1 MSKYGEFSRPYFL
14 LCGLN
19 TEIYELNA
27 RIQSAYGKIRTIKN
41 SVFGHFSRS
50 AWQVRKNEESVNKG
64 NELGALFCDL
74 AKAFE
79 YTDQKLLVVKLFWYR
94 SSPSSLNLIFSY
106 LSNRTQSV
114 KIKTIY
120 SDKSNIE
127 CRIPRNSVI
136 GPLLF
141 NIDLIDP
148 FFGCDDS

>member
-1 MSKYGEFSRPYFL
+1 MSIFSPYTGKYGPQKTPYLDTFH
-14 LCGLN
+14 
-19 TEIYELNA
+19 
-27 RIQSAYGKIRTIKN
+27 
-41 SVFGHFSRS
+41 VVVVRS
-50 AWQVRKNEESVNKG
+50 EKHKEPVNKG

-79 YTDQKLLVVKLFWYR
+79 CTDQKLLVVKLFWYR

-106 LSNRTQSV
+106 LSNRTLSV

>member
-1 MSKYGEFSRPYFL
+1 MPIFSPYTGKYGPQKNPYLDTFHVVV
-14 LCGLN
+14 
-19 TEIYELNA
+19 A
-27 RIQSAYGKIRTIKN
+27 RSEKN
-41 SVFGHFSRS
+41 
-50 AWQVRKNEESVNKG
+50 KEPVNKG
-64 NELGALFCDL
+64 NKLGALFCDL

-79 YTDQKLLVVKLFWYR
+79 CTDQKLLVVILFWYR